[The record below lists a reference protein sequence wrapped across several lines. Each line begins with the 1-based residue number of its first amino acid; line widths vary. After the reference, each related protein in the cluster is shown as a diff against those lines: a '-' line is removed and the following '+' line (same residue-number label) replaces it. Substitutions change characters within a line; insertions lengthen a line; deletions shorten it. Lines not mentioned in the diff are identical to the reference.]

1 MKYDRVILDYGH
13 GGMIDGKYQTAG
25 KQYHFT
31 EPEEFSFYEG
41 VFNRG
46 VASKLM
52 GLLLENGI
60 EVYDP
65 VEGCYVTED
74 RTWEDLEQADVS
86 LAVRVSRANS
96 ENKRGSTLFL
106 SVHSNA
112 IGKVNT
118 GPSQNVRGASVF
130 VYRNSGDVG
139 LIASNLMSEYK
150 TTCLRPRKIVEN
162 QSFYVLRKTSMPA
175 MLTEN
180 GFYVNIDDA
189 KCLSTEE
196 GQWEVARAHFESMKN
211 LLDIRSPNIV

>member
-1 MKYDRVILDYGH
+1 MKFDRVILDYGH

-52 GLLLENGI
+52 TMLLKQGV

-74 RTWEDLEQADVS
+74 RTWEELEQSDVPLS
-86 LAVRVSRANS
+86 TRVSRANK
-96 ENKRGSTLFL
+96 ENKRGKTLFL
-106 SVHSNA
+106 SVHANA
-112 IGKVNT
+112 IGRSNT
-118 GPSQNVRGASVF
+118 GPSQKARGASVF

-139 LIASNLMSEYK
+139 TIASNLMTQYK
-150 TTCLRPRKIVEN
+150 ATELRPRKIVEN
-162 QSFYVLRKTSMPA
+162 QSFYVLRKTSMPSL
-175 MLTEN
+175 LTEN

-189 KCLSTEE
+189 KYLATEE
-196 GQWEVARAHFESMKN
+196 GQWEVARAHFNSIYEF
-211 LLDIRSPNIV
+211 LDIGEPNLA